1 MYRKASRQLTKTR
14 HCITVNIRQISER
27 NQYEKESVFIFNNS
41 NSINH
46 SDITVLLHRRKSKF
60 RHLFTKQLSVISLRQ
75 LKQLPA
81 HRDLCAIRRNIG

>member
-1 MYRKASRQLTKTR
+1 MYRKASRQLTKSR

-46 SDITVLLHRRKSKF
+46 SGIPVLLHRRQSKF

-75 LKQLPA
+75 LEQFPA
-81 HRDLCAIRRNIG
+81 HRDLCAVRRNIG

>member
-1 MYRKASRQLTKTR
+1 MKSR

-46 SDITVLLHRRKSKF
+46 SSITVLLHSRQSKF
-60 RHLFTKQLSVISLRQ
+60 RRLFAKQLSVISRRQ
-75 LKQLPA
+75 IKQLTA
-81 HRDLCAIRRNIG
+81 HRGICAVRRNIG